1 MRESRKTISIIA
13 VVAIIT
19 YLVTMMISNAKAY
32 AASTGSNIAI
42 IDTGYDPLV
51 SSFKDKVIYEK
62 CVNWLEATC
71 PNGKLS
77 MEGIGSAQL
86 TSKQLGTGTAMHGT
100 EMMLNSIATNPNT
113 KFIFIRAFSI
123 NKAVIAPLD
132 TDIVNILNWIYANKD
147 TYNIGAVTMSYGR
160 PITSSS
166 CPNSTTLTNAVSQL
180 KSVNIPVIAAAG
192 NNYDYSHIDFPACN
206 TGVISIG
213 SSVNGIH
220 QLYSNYSNLLSF
232 DALGQI
238 GSTNGTST
246 ATQVFGA
253 SWVAIHQAKP
263 SLSYSQIYSLIQ
275 QTSSVSSNQ
284 YIKSV
289 STLNLT
295 MALK

>member
-1 MRESRKTISIIA
+1 MKKALTTFGLI
-13 VVAIIT
+13 AIII
-19 YLVTMMISNAKAY
+19 YLILAGVGVIPAH

-51 SSFKDKVIYEK
+51 ASFKDKVIYEK

-77 MEGIGSAQL
+77 MEGTGSAQL
-86 TSKQLGTGTAMHGT
+86 TPKQLGTGTGIHGT
-100 EMMLNSIATNPNT
+100 EMMLNSISTNPNT

-132 TDIVNILNWIYANKD
+132 TDIVNILNWIYVNKD

-160 PITSSS
+160 PITSST
-166 CPNSTTLTNAVSQL
+166 CPNSTALTNVVNQL

-206 TGVISIG
+206 NGVISVG
-213 SSVNGIH
+213 ASVNGIH
-220 QLYSNYSNLLSF
+220 QLYSNYSSNMSF

-238 GSTNGTST
+238 GSSNGTST

-253 SWVAIHQAKP
+253 GWVAIHQAKP

-275 QTSSVSSNQ
+275 QTSSISTNQ

-289 STLNLT
+289 PTLNIAA
-295 MALK
+295 ALK

>member
-1 MRESRKTISIIA
+1 MKKVLTTFGVLLIAIYLILSIVGVIPA
-13 VVAIIT
+13 H
-19 YLVTMMISNAKAY
+19 

-42 IDTGYDPLV
+42 IDTGYDPSV
-51 SSFKDKVIYEK
+51 ASFKDKVIYEK
-62 CVNWLEATC
+62 CINWLEATC

-77 MEGIGSAQL
+77 MDGMGSAQL

-160 PITSSS
+160 PVASST
-166 CPNSTTLTNAVSQL
+166 CPNSTTLTNAVNQL

-192 NNYDYSHIDFPACN
+192 NNYDYSHIDFPSCN
-206 TGVISIG
+206 TGVISVG
-213 SSVNGIH
+213 ASVNGIH
-220 QLYSNYSNLLSF
+220 QLYSNYSTSISF

-238 GSTNGTST
+238 ELTNGTST

-253 SWVAIHQAKP
+253 GWIAIHQAKP

-275 QTSSVSSNQ
+275 QTSSISTNQ

-289 STLNLT
+289 PTLNIAA
-295 MALK
+295 ALK

>member
-1 MRESRKTISIIA
+1 MKKALTIFGLI
-13 VVAIIT
+13 AIII
-19 YLVTMMISNAKAY
+19 YLILAGIGAIPAH

-42 IDTGYDPLV
+42 IDTGYDPSV
-51 SSFKDKVIYEK
+51 ASFKDKVIYEK

-71 PNGKLS
+71 PNNKLS
-77 MEGIGSAQL
+77 MEGPGSSQL
-86 TSKQLGTGTAMHGT
+86 TTKQLGTGTAIHGT
-100 EMMLNSIATNPNT
+100 EMMLDSIATNSNT

-160 PITSSS
+160 PITSST
-166 CPNSTTLTNAVSQL
+166 CPNSTTLTNVVNQL

-192 NNYDYSHIDFPACN
+192 NNYDYLHINFPACN
-206 TGVISIG
+206 TGVISVG
-213 SSVNGIH
+213 ASVNGIH
-220 QLYSNYSNLLSF
+220 QLYSNYSTAMSF

-238 GSTNGTST
+238 GSNNGTST

-253 SWVAIHQAKP
+253 GWVAIHQAKP
-263 SLSYSQIYSLIQ
+263 FLSYSQIYSLIQ
-275 QTSSVSSNQ
+275 QTSSISTNQ

-289 STLNLT
+289 STLNIT
-295 MALK
+295 SALK

>member
-1 MRESRKTISIIA
+1 MRETKRMMTILAVISII
-13 VVAIIT
+13 T
-19 YLVTMMISNAKAY
+19 YFVMLSISGAKAY

-42 IDTGYDPLV
+42 IDTGYDPSV
-51 SSFKDKVIYEK
+51 ASFKDKVVYEK
-62 CVNWLEATC
+62 CINWLEATC

-77 MEGIGSAQL
+77 MDGVGSAQL
-86 TSKQLGTGTAMHGT
+86 TNKQLGTGTAIHGT
-100 EMMLNSIATNPNT
+100 EMMLNSITTNSNT
-113 KFIFIRAFSI
+113 KFVFIRAFSI

-160 PITSSS
+160 PITSAT
-166 CPNSTTLTNAVSQL
+166 CPNSTTLTIIINQL

-220 QLYSNYSNLLSF
+220 QLYSNYSSSMSF

-238 GSTNGTST
+238 GSNNGTST

-253 SWVAIHQAKP
+253 GWIAIHQAKP

-275 QTSSVSSNQ
+275 QTASSSTNQ

-289 STLNLT
+289 PTLNLT
-295 MALK
+295 LALK

>member
-1 MRESRKTISIIA
+1 MKKTITAIGVIL
-13 VVAIIT
+13 VVIYLILVGFNAIP
-19 YLVTMMISNAKAY
+19 AH

-42 IDTGYDPLV
+42 IDTGYDPSV
-51 SSFKDKVIYEK
+51 ASFKDKVIYEK
-62 CVNWLEATC
+62 CINWLEATC

-77 MEGIGSAQL
+77 MDGAGSAQL

-100 EMMLNSIATNPNT
+100 EMMLNSIATNSNT
-113 KFIFIRAFSI
+113 KFVFIRAFSI

-160 PITSSS
+160 PVTSTT
-166 CPNSTTLTNAVSQL
+166 CPNSTTLTNAVNQL

-192 NNYDYSHIDFPACN
+192 NNYDYSHIDFPSCN
-206 TGVISIG
+206 TGVISVG

-220 QLYSNYSNLLSF
+220 QLYSNYSSFISF

-253 SWVAIHQAKP
+253 GWVAIHQAKP

-275 QTSSVSSNQ
+275 QTASISTNQ
-284 YIKSV
+284 YVKSV
-289 STLNLT
+289 PTLNIAA
-295 MALK
+295 ALK

>member
-1 MRESRKTISIIA
+1 MKKLLITFGSIQ
-13 VVAIIT
+13 
-19 YLVTMMISNAKAY
+19 MMIYLILMGAQAIPAH
-32 AASTGSNIAI
+32 AASTGSNIVI
-42 IDTGYDPLV
+42 IDTGYDPAV
-51 SSFKDKVIYEK
+51 ASFKDKVIYER

-77 MEGIGSAQL
+77 MDGPGSAQL
-86 TSKQLGTGTAMHGT
+86 NVKQLGTGTAMHGT

-160 PITSSS
+160 ATNSST
-166 CPNSTTLTNAVSQL
+166 CPNLTSLTNAVNQL

-192 NNYDYSHIDFPACN
+192 NNYDYSHIDFPSCN
-206 TGVISIG
+206 TGVISVG
-213 SSVNGIH
+213 ASVNGIH
-220 QLYSNYSNLLSF
+220 QLYSNYSPSISF

-253 SWVAIHQAKP
+253 GWVAIHQSKP

-275 QTSSVSSNQ
+275 QTASISTNQ

-289 STLNLT
+289 PTLNLT
-295 MALK
+295 LALK

>member
-1 MRESRKTISIIA
+1 MKRILTTFGLILVVLYLILSVSGTITA
-13 VVAIIT
+13 H
-19 YLVTMMISNAKAY
+19 
-32 AASTGSNIAI
+32 AASTGSNILI
-42 IDTGYDPLV
+42 IDTGYDPAV
-51 SSFKDKVIYEK
+51 ASFKDKVIYER

-77 MEGIGSAQL
+77 MDGPGSAQL
-86 TSKQLGTGTAMHGT
+86 NVKQLGTGTAMHGT

-132 TDIVNILNWIYANKD
+132 TDIVNILNWVYANKD

-160 PITSSS
+160 AITSPT
-166 CPNSTTLTNAVSQL
+166 CPNLTSLTNAVNQL

-192 NNYDYSHIDFPACN
+192 NNYDYSHIDFPSCN
-206 TGVISIG
+206 TGVISVG
-213 SSVNGIH
+213 ASVNGIH
-220 QLYSNYSNLLSF
+220 QLYSNYSPSISF

-253 SWVAIHQAKP
+253 GWVAIHQAKP

-275 QTSSVSSNQ
+275 QTASISTNQ

-289 STLNLT
+289 PTLNIVA
-295 MALK
+295 ALK